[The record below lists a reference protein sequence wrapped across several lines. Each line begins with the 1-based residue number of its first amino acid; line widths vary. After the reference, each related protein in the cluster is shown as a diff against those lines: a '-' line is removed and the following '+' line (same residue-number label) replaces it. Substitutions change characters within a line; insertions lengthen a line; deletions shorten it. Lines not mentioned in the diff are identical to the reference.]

1 MNTSPELQNSALD
14 KLARRR
20 AGRKLGWYIHA
31 LVYVAVNIGLA
42 TLAGMTG
49 RNWAIFPAMGWGLAL
64 LIHGLVTFVALPGG
78 GLHAWLLARERAS
91 LQASRP
97 NTRPGQDPW

>member
-1 MNTSPELQNSALD
+1 MNTQTELQQKALD

-31 LVYVAVNIGLA
+31 GVYVAVNIGLA

-49 RNWAIFPAMGWGLAL
+49 RNWAVFPALGWGLAL

-78 GLHAWLLARERAS
+78 GLHAWLLARERRA
-91 LQASRP
+91 LQ
-97 NTRPGQDPW
+97 NTPTGRDPW